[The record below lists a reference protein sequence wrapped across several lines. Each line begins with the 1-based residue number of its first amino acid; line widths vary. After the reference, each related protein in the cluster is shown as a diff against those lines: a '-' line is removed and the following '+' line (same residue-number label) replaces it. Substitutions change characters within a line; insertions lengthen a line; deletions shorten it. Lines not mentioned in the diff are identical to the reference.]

1 MLRADIGALNS
12 QLILSALQIRQI
24 ELDFYQATLNAVV
37 TSSSILFAAALN
49 AFGTYFVDPDA
60 NVVPRSIYFAGM
72 AGATALEFACLITA
86 LFAVIMGP
94 NLALRGPEGSMDRAV
109 DGMRDITWQMVRF
122 FVGGLVFF
130 EIGLCAYCWVCTG
143 LEWYIALVLNMSLV
157 SGSLLTLRYGQA
169 VLARFRFDADTAIT
183 DKLGHAA
190 KNFQQ
195 IASVTHAGG
204 GPLENKSSPTPSSQ
218 AGRPQNSMVVD
229 APSESPS
236 PSPAKPEKKK
246 KKGIF

>member
-1 MLRADIGALNS
+1 MLRADIGALNA
-12 QLILSALQIRQI
+12 QLNLNALQIRQI
-24 ELDFYQATLNAVV
+24 ELDFYQGTLNAVV

-60 NVVPRSIYFAGM
+60 NVVPRALYFGGM

-122 FVGGLVFF
+122 FVGGLGFF
-130 EIGLCAYCWVCTG
+130 ELGLCAYCWVCTG
-143 LEWYIALVLNMSLV
+143 VEWYIAVVLNMSLV
-157 SGSLLTLRYGQA
+157 TGSLLTLRYGQA
-169 VLARFRFDADTAIT
+169 VLVKFAFDADEGIT

-195 IASVTHAGG
+195 VASVTNAAG
-204 GPLENKSSPTPSSQ
+204 GPLEGKSAAYTPSSQ
-218 AGRPQNSMVVD
+218 PANSMVVT
-229 APSESPS
+229 PSVTPS
-236 PSPAKPEKKK
+236 PSPAKPDKK